1 MRDKIF
7 LKRNIKAIYSFEKS
21 NVLNNITHLH
31 ALAMF
36 MFCLLYH
43 LGLRLIC
50 NRTLHN
56 FKQENYIYKV
66 AYFKH

>member
-7 LKRNIKAIYSFEKS
+7 LKRNLKATYSFEIA
-21 NVLNNITHLH
+21 NVLNNITHFIH

-43 LGLRLIC
+43 LGLRIIC
-50 NRTLHN
+50 NKTLHN
-56 FKQENYIYKV
+56 FKQENNIYIYI
-66 AYFKH
+66 